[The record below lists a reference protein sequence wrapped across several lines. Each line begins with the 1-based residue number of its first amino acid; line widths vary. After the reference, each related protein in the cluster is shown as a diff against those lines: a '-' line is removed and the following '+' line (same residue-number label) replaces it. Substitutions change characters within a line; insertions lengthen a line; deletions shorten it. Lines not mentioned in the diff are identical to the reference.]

1 MQTANDWGS
10 AVVVDPRMLVELRDS
25 NTSLSTSL
33 SRTRTVLKVCV
44 AALVAGCAFSATVS
58 YRQANHI
65 SRQATHI
72 TDLSAQ
78 VQKYRRSARHA
89 DVALG
94 ALARSHENILAATE
108 KAPSIGKDSWG
119 HRFTVT
125 QYTARS
131 AAYGK
136 DNDGF
141 TSTMWKAEPNARI
154 VAVDPKLIPY
164 GSSVWIEGLGWF
176 NAQDC
181 GGAIKGYR
189 LDVMGVSYEDAMKYG
204 KQDRFVIVIPKDT
217 DKS

>member
-10 AVVVDPRMLVELRDS
+10 AVVVDPRLLSELHAS
-25 NTSLSTSL
+25 NTNLSTSL
-33 SRTRTVLKVCV
+33 SRTQTILKGCLAVLI
-44 AALVAGCAFSATVS
+44 AGCAFSATLS

-65 SRQATHI
+65 SQQASHI
-72 TDLSAQ
+72 TDLSVQ
-78 VQKYRRSARHA
+78 VQKYRRSAHRS

-94 ALARSHENILAATE
+94 ALAKSHENILAATQ
-108 KAPSIGKDSWG
+108 KAPSIGSDSWG
-119 HRFTVT
+119 HRFIVT

-136 DNDGF
+136 FNDGL
-141 TSTMWKAEPNARI
+141 TSTLWKAEPSARI

-181 GGAIKGYR
+181 GSAIKGYR
-189 LDVMGVSYEDAMKYG
+189 LDVMGISQRDAMEYG
-204 KQDRFVIVIPKDT
+204 KQDRFVIVVPKDGA
-217 DKS
+217 KS

>member
-65 SRQATHI
+65 SRQASHI
-72 TDLSAQ
+72 TNLSAQ
-78 VQKYRRSARHA
+78 VQKYRRSADRS

-94 ALARSHENILAATE
+94 ALARSHESILAATA
-108 KAPSIGKDSWG
+108 KAPSIGSDSWG
-119 HRFTVT
+119 HRFIVT

-131 AAYGK
+131 PLYGK

-141 TSTMWKAEPNARI
+141 TSTMWKADPNARI
-154 VAVDPKLIPY
+154 VAVDPKLIPLGTKLHVPGY
-164 GSSVWIEGLGWF
+164 GPGLAADVGYAIRGKVIDLWF
-176 NAQDC
+176 PSMAKARQW
-181 GGAIKGYR
+181 GRRTVTITVYR
-189 LDVMGVSYEDAMKYG
+189 
-204 KQDRFVIVIPKDT
+204 
-217 DKS
+217 